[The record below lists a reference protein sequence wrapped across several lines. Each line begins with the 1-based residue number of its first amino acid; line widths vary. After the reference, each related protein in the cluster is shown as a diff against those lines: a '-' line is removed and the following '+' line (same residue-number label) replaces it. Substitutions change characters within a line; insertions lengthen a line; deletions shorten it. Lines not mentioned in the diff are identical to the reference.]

1 MKCTQPAR
9 IRLGSRIQLR
19 IRVPLIELFN
29 RETFVK
35 AITRFLKTALV
46 LAVIIIGA
54 GIAYAYSGYYDL
66 SVGSGHT
73 APVQWYL
80 NTLRHNAIERGA
92 ADIEVPPLDQP
103 GMFET
108 GAMSYNQACAG
119 CHGRPGRD
127 PSGSWEPAPPALT
140 RHAWDPA
147 ELFWV
152 VRNGIKMSAMPK
164 IGSERVGDEQVWQ
177 IAAFLQQASSLTE
190 GEYREMVE
198 PPPEVEPV
206 PEPEP
211 EPAEGEAPENE
222 ESEANETE
230 TEGNGAE
237 EDSDG

>member
-1 MKCTQPAR
+1 M
-9 IRLGSRIQLR
+9 
-19 IRVPLIELFN
+19 
-29 RETFVK
+29 K
-35 AITRFLKTALV
+35 AITRFLKTVLI
-46 LAVIIIGA
+46 LAVVVIGGA
-54 GIAYAYSGYYDL
+54 IAYAYSGYYDL

-73 APVQWYL
+73 APVKWYL

-92 ADIEVPPLDQP
+92 ADIEVPPLDAA
-103 GMFET
+103 GMFEA

-164 IGSERVGDEQVWQ
+164 IGPERVGDEQVWQ

-198 PPPEVEPV
+198 PSPEVEPV
-206 PEPEP
+206 PASDEAEVSEDGDESGSDAEPEG
-211 EPAEGEAPENE
+211 EGEGEGDSQSVDAEQAPV
-222 ESEANETE
+222 TD
-230 TEGNGAE
+230 